1 MYLRFSFIFWIRTIV
16 TKWSFI
22 QKPVLKRQIPPNHKH
37 KRTRCIFSRVWCFPG
52 NCSPH
57 SSFISHFSE
66 CTWRIKSFCQMKSH
80 QNKVRKVL
88 IEDKWSLGA
97 TSCFTLA
104 QINALTPGMCI
115 RPLFEASTFIL
126 KTAAGKKKVVARLCE
141 GEVWGCTALRRCD
154 LICCSI
160 RLLNCLRPCCCFS
173 GSVFV
178 LCTHASFKP
187 RSGFLTVIH
196 TFYWVFP
203 EVTWGPGAE

>member
-22 QKPVLKRQIPPNHKH
+22 QKHVLKRQIPPNHKH

-126 KTAAGKKKVVARLCE
+126 KTAAGKRRLSLVCVKVKCE
-141 GEVWGCTALRRCD
+141 VD
-154 LICCSI
+154 LDVQH
-160 RLLNCLRPCCCFS
+160 S
-173 GSVFV
+173 G
-178 LCTHASFKP
+178 A
-187 RSGFLTVIH
+187 VIWSAVPYH
-196 TFYWVFP
+196 Y
-203 EVTWGPGAE
+203 

>member
-1 MYLRFSFIFWIRTIV
+1 MIFH
-16 TKWSFI
+16 TKTRVEKTNPSESSH
-22 QKPVLKRQIPPNHKH
+22 HKH

-97 TSCFTLA
+97 TSCA
-104 QINALTPGMCI
+104 DQRINTWDVH
-115 RPLFEASTFIL
+115 
-126 KTAAGKKKVVARLCE
+126 KTSFWSEHIHIKDSSWKKKVVARLCE

-160 RLLNCLRPCCCFS
+160 PLLNCLRPCCCFS

-187 RSGFLTVIH
+187 CSGFLTVIH